1 MADDAPACKTNISP
15 LGRRKRI
22 HAGRIW
28 LGVSV
33 ALLVALVVLRA
44 PWYSGL
50 AMFVPVTISAF
61 GFLQARRSTCVLRAK
76 QGTFENDDFSTV
88 KAPDDEVAASR
99 VVASTISRDA
109 VLLGAGGVALAAVA
123 TVLFRAL

>member
-1 MADDAPACKTNISP
+1 MADDAPACKANISP
-15 LGRRKRI
+15 AGRRKRI
-22 HAGRIW
+22 RAGRIF
-28 LGVSV
+28 LGLSV

-44 PWYSGL
+44 PWYCGL
-50 AMFVPVTISAF
+50 AMFVPVAVSAY
-61 GFLQARRSTCVLRAK
+61 GFLQARRNTCVMRAK

-99 VVASTISRDA
+99 DVAAGINRDA